1 MQIVGI
7 FCGGFSSEFDISIKS
22 AQTIQDHFPRDYSAV
37 KIIVS
42 KDNWQVETNDGLVDF
57 DLQSMSFESN
67 GMLKKIDLGIVYI
80 HGDPGENGKIQAL
93 LDMKGIPYLN
103 SGPLASALSFDKWF
117 CNQFLRSFE
126 IPVAKSL
133 LFTSSENISA
143 KEIVDTLGLPVFIKP
158 ADSGSSYGI
167 SKAKSQEEILPA
179 IEAAFSEGK
188 TVVVEAFLKGTEVTC
203 GVFRKKEGIYA
214 LPLTEIASE
223 NEFFDYA
230 AKYLGKSQEITPARV
245 SEEIKFKIQSRAK
258 YIYELMQLRSIAR
271 IDFMV
276 VEGEPFVIEVNT
288 TPGFS
293 PASIVPQMLACDG
306 ISITDFWK
314 FILNV
319 ELK

>member
-57 DLQSMSFESN
+57 DLQSMSFES
-67 GMLKKIDLGIVYI
+67 
-80 HGDPGENGKIQAL
+80 NGKIQAL